1 MSPNFIFSEK
11 TQNQCIHFYSDS
23 SLKYQLYPAE
33 IETKV
38 KEDVAEFQKTWLFDR
53 FGTLTLKEIS

>member
-1 MSPNFIFSEK
+1 MAK
-11 TQNQCIHFYSDS
+11 A
-23 SLKYQLYPAE
+23 KAE

-53 FGTLTLKEIS
+53 FGTLTLMEIS